1 MGPWLN
7 DLLFAIGHHVLVF
20 AIAGVLAFELGAVR
34 VGLTGSEAARIARAD
49 RWYGILALG
58 ILLVGFAR
66 AAHAA
71 KGWGYYSHNWV
82 FWAKIGAFA
91 VVGLISIM
99 PTVRYMRWSRAA
111 KADATYRPADE
122 EVRSVRQFLWA
133 EALVFMSIPI
143 FAAAMARG
151 AGFIPSG

>member
-1 MGPWLN
+1 MGPWAN
-7 DLLFAIGHHVLVF
+7 DLLFAVGHHVLVF

-34 VGLTGSEAARIARAD
+34 PGLTGSEAARVARAD

-58 ILLVGFAR
+58 IILVGFAR

-71 KGWGYYSHNWV
+71 KGWAYYSHTWV

-91 VVGLISIM
+91 VVGLISIL
-99 PTVRYMRWSRAA
+99 PTVRYIRWSRAA
-111 KADATYRPADE
+111 KADASFRPAE
-122 EVRSVRQFLWA
+122 AEVHAVRQWLWA
-133 EALVFMSIPI
+133 EVLVFALIPI
-143 FAAAMARG
+143 LAAAMARG